1 MKHLLLTTIAA
12 VMLVLECKTARS
24 FQAWQPKEGVQRTI
38 MLDNGTNLSLK
49 ETDNHRGLPHG
60 YFDQGMESIPLIH
73 PDHRILVKRRFGQL
87 GQTVYSLIVFI
98 ETPKSDDVDISGV
111 AIANQKAWVYH
122 AKTDSGA
129 MATTLQLV
137 NEKLSQLSE
146 L

>member
-1 MKHLLLTTIAA
+1 MKHLLLITIAA
-12 VMLVLECKTARS
+12 VLVVGCGTAHS
-24 FQAWQPKEGVQRTI
+24 FQSWQPKEGVQRTI

-49 ETDNHRGLPHG
+49 EIDNHRGLPHL

-87 GQTVYSLIVFI
+87 GQTDYSLIVFI
-98 ETPKSDDVDISGV
+98 GTSKSDVVDISGV
-111 AIANQKAWVYH
+111 AIADQKAWVYH

-129 MATTLQLV
+129 MTTTLQLV
-137 NEKLSQLSE
+137 NEKLSQLSK